1 MPDFSLKI
9 TGNDTQSQI
18 FAIDDLYGKV
28 KKRFSVETVIKTFKR
43 QIPANSSIFELNGS
57 AYDTYDNMMRNGTSS
72 DEVDVFTC
80 DPWCLGPTTWI
91 FCKPCRGEQFQ
102 VIFSIGG
109 FAPYQPGGGAMI
121 LAVSDTNE
129 LYFGVSQY
137 VATFNL
143 GAIDAGG
150 GLRLIDGRFKAI
162 GVTMPLEKP
171 VRILATY
178 DGYANITKIYVN
190 GKFCGVGSLDGYQF
204 EPFDGDDTTPSLRI
218 GTLGTVT
225 SNSSSFF
232 DEQPAFLKLFPR
244 LQSIYDNDVQNRY
257 LDYAGQIDAVNVW
270 FDYVKYPSTCYN

>member
-1 MPDFSLKI
+1 
-9 TGNDTQSQI
+9 
-18 FAIDDLYGKV
+18 
-28 KKRFSVETVIKTFKR
+28 
-43 QIPANSSIFELNGS
+43 
-57 AYDTYDNMMRNGTSS
+57 MRNGTSS

-150 GLRLIDGRFKAI
+150 ELRLIDGRVKAI

-178 DGYANITKIYVN
+178 DGYANITKI
-190 GKFCGVGSLDGYQF
+190 
-204 EPFDGDDTTPSLRI
+204 
-218 GTLGTVT
+218 
-225 SNSSSFF
+225 
-232 DEQPAFLKLFPR
+232 
-244 LQSIYDNDVQNRY
+244 
-257 LDYAGQIDAVNVW
+257 
-270 FDYVKYPSTCYN
+270 